1 MMLVQAKKDHLTS
14 ICASVIKTMY
24 PIHLY
29 SQYFRQNKL
38 DEALMSSG
46 RISDAV
52 QSLMEWLQ
60 KAEAY
65 LSEEQPILGD
75 LDTVHIL
82 SEQHKVGIQ
91 SFY

>member
-1 MMLVQAKKDHLTS
+1 
-14 ICASVIKTMY
+14 
-24 PIHLY
+24 
-29 SQYFRQNKL
+29 
-38 DEALMSSG
+38 MSSG

-82 SEQHKVGIQ
+82 SEQHKVGINIL
-91 SFY
+91 YKIDITI